1 MYHPNLS
8 LIPAITNESTIGA
21 NDGSI
26 DLTFTGDS
34 VLSYEWSNGATTED
48 IFGLAGGEYSINI
61 QTASGCA
68 VGKTF
73 YVATL
78 DTTINNQSTDTTETT
93 VGTETTENENETDT
107 TASTG
112 NPVPPIYNNNNVMS
126 FIEKDITNENQT
138 AGQIEIETFELTVYP
153 NPATDNATVKWNG
166 NAKAINVLNANGQVI
181 NNQEV
186 GQMNQINLENLAQGV
201 YHIQVID
208 FQNNIHTQKLIVQ

>member
-1 MYHPNLS
+1 
-8 LIPAITNESTIGA
+8 
-21 NDGSI
+21 
-26 DLTFTGDS
+26 
-34 VLSYEWSNGATTED
+34 
-48 IFGLAGGEYSINI
+48 
-61 QTASGCA
+61 
-68 VGKTF
+68 
-73 YVATL
+73 
-78 DTTINNQSTDTTETT
+78 
-93 VGTETTENENETDT
+93 
-107 TASTG
+107 
-112 NPVPPIYNNNNVMS
+112 MS